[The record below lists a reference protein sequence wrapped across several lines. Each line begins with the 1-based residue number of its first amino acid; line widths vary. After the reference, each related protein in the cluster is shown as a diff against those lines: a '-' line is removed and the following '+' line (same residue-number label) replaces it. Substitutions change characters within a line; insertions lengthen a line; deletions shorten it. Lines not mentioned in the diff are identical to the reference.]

1 MVDTLRN
8 LLAAHD
14 CDPRYSNP
22 DTKGRVAALYLP
34 LLAIVMDSLP
44 ILYYTSSEPH
54 RGNGGNS
61 SDEAFFINNPINQTV
76 AMAIAGTTKTIT
88 TATNYY
94 DPYQQVSFH
103 KSIIHSERDSLMDP
117 ISKLVIMSTWS
128 LVFVGSNRLY

>member
-44 ILYYTSSEPH
+44 ILYYTSSESH

-94 DPYQQVSFH
+94 DPYQQVSFYE
-103 KSIIHSERDSLMDP
+103 SIFPSELDLLMAP
-117 ISKLVIMSTWS
+117 MAKWSIVLVG
-128 LVFVGSNRLY
+128 LNRPS